1 MNQHGRIFISATSA
15 RAKDAARLLVTVLGR
30 PLVILHDRD
39 DAGES
44 VFSEEDVVVVLD
56 DDLDSSGDFQSARVF
71 KLTET
76 RTCRT
81 GVRCRLANGETHT
94 LRSHVRRHHEQTGFE
109 SEPTCSNRA
118 AAMLTVSLRRYRKS
132 AGENRFIDRLDS
144 GAGLLLLERLIG
156 KEEAAGLK
164 GMISGDRLEDDE
176 PIAILETE
184 LARED
189 SAGYQKLL
197 PSLRRFLEAPSI
209 SDYRSCRPTLLAH
222 PALLLHAAFLSSES
236 TLASR
241 ENSREIFED
250 YEKHARTAKRR
261 CGLLGAAMM
270 AGDEQIVQ
278 SVVDDL
284 STSAW
289 SVQDSALMAL
299 APESQNIERSLLSAM
314 VIAAAAMRTENARL
328 DSLLP
333 GFDQYEL
340 SWQGFGSQSMAHSIE
355 GADQRFIDLASNS
368 IARCLLENWLAL
380 MEQPPTSKATFVIDE
395 DDYGPDVI
403 AIESIWGRII
413 DHLSIMSSGVAIR
426 SKLWPAGS
434 DFAVSFRY
442 DVDRPLPEGRL
453 EMIQLMQED
462 LFGGPCSSWYLLE
475 DDEPTALFGRDL
487 AETDQE
493 IGLHSRR
500 PMLEKIVGTGVTVHS
515 APDSEYWRGARTIDL
530 FDAGSSMYA
539 EQMVFSAESPRPAWL
554 GTRASKI
561 WCFPLHFPIEGSTS
575 DQDLSYFGRLIEECL
590 RLRNLGGH
598 VILGAHPD
606 CKPELVRDAV
616 RAVELESGWAAPLS
630 EVLERARSIRG
641 VGALQALT
649 HGEGVSVKAS
659 ENIRSM
665 EFDLTCP
672 ALGLDAARVVL
683 DLRPGEWTPL
693 IETE

>member
-222 PALLLHAAFLSSES
+222 PALLLHTAFPSSES

-380 MEQPPTSKATFVIDE
+380 MEQPPTSKATFVID
-395 DDYGPDVI
+395 
-403 AIESIWGRII
+403 
-413 DHLSIMSSGVAIR
+413 
-426 SKLWPAGS
+426 
-434 DFAVSFRY
+434 
-442 DVDRPLPEGRL
+442 
-453 EMIQLMQED
+453 D
-462 LFGGPCSSWYLLE
+462 LFGKI
-475 DDEPTALFGRDL
+475 FGIERVHILKKQDTL
-487 AETDQE
+487 QDV
-493 IGLHSRR
+493 
-500 PMLEKIVGTGVTVHS
+500 LEKISLVPESKLLYIEKTAGQDNYAVQNVLTLGDLLTYLC
-515 APDSEYWRGARTIDL
+515 PTQSED
-530 FDAGSSMYA
+530 
-539 EQMVFSAESPRPAWL
+539 
-554 GTRASKI
+554 
-561 WCFPLHFPIEGSTS
+561 H
-575 DQDLSYFGRLIEECL
+575 
-590 RLRNLGGH
+590 
-598 VILGAHPD
+598 ILLQY
-606 CKPELVRDAV
+606 KPESNYFK
-616 RAVELESGWAAPLS
+616 E
-630 EVLERARSIRG
+630 
-641 VGALQALT
+641 
-649 HGEGVSVKAS
+649 K
-659 ENIRSM
+659 
-665 EFDLTCP
+665 F
-672 ALGLDAARVVL
+672 
-683 DLRPGEWTPL
+683 
-693 IETE
+693 